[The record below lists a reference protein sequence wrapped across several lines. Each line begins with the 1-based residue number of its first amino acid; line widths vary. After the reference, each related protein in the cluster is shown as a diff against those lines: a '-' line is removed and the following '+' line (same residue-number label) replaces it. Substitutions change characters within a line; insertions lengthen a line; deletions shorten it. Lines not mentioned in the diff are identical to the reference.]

1 MCHHVLNRLLIVGLL
16 TAGEFVRAQDPG
28 TKPPPDEMQYLIRLV
43 ERSHEDPA
51 RVDERILSDLRKQYT
66 DQNSDREAGILRM
79 VRRVY
84 ATTPLIEERIV
95 REMHSAYKV
104 QSAEQ
109 EERVLEAVRRGG
121 VLPPGTVPPEVAAE
135 QASRLFRRLDRD
147 GNGKLSPDEMP
158 ESLKNQVA
166 TWDRN
171 RDGLIDE
178 AEYTSYF
185 QASLKTVAAGVAS
198 GEIPVRQPR
207 PPGVTPPQAGSVRS
221 TSPSPPAQPR
231 APAVAAAKV
240 PDWFLKLDEDGDGQV
255 GLYEW
260 KKAGRSVAEFLAL
273 DLNHDGFI
281 EAKELLAY
289 MAEHPEWKPG
299 R

>member
-1 MCHHVLNRLLIVGLL
+1 MSCHRLKRLFVVGLVL
-16 TAGEFVRAQDPG
+16 TAYRPTWAQDPPS
-28 TKPPPDEMQYLIRLV
+28 KPPLDEHQYMVRIV

-51 RVDERILSDLRKQYT
+51 RADERIVSELHKQYKEAT
-66 DQNSDREAGILRM
+66 SDREAGILRM

-95 REMHSAYKV
+95 REMHSAYKS

-121 VLPPGTVPPEVAAE
+121 ALPPGTIPPEVAAE
-135 QASRLFRRLDRD
+135 QATRLFRRLDQNGD
-147 GNGKLSPDEMP
+147 GKLSAEEMP
-158 ESLKNQVA
+158 DGLKDQLA

-171 RDGLIDE
+171 HDGLIDE
-178 AEYTSYF
+178 AEYTAYF
-185 QASLKTVAAGVAS
+185 QASLKVIAAGVAS
-198 GEIPVRQPR
+198 GEIPVGQRKSASKTPA
-207 PPGVTPPQAGSVRS
+207 PGSSSSG
-221 TSPSPPAQPR
+221 PASRVQPR
-231 APAVAAAKV
+231 AAVAVAPKV

-260 KKAGRSVAEFLAL
+260 KKAGRSVAEFLAI
-273 DLNHDGFI
+273 DRNKDGFI

-289 MAEHPEWKPG
+289 MAEHPDWKPG